1 MSEDAHDQYATR
13 MLAAVS
19 LGWAVLQFG
28 RMLLSPLLPAI
39 ITDLGI
45 TEATAGIVLAAFQIV
60 YAVTQYPSGEFSDQ
74 WTRATLIVPAFAV
87 LVIGFALFDIVNGLG
102 MFVVAAVVTGIGK
115 GLFSIP
121 SRALLSDL
129 FTTNRGRALGIY
141 AAGTDVGG
149 IAAAGVATVTVTYAS
164 WRTPFLPVAILLG
177 ILATWYVFMNRERYA
192 LERTTLDIGG
202 TVSGLIQ
209 HSRQRETL
217 IAFALFYFMVGG
229 VVNFYPTYLTQTK
242 DFSAE
247 LASLTFALIF
257 IVGLI
262 IKPSAGMLGDRLSRI
277 GIAITGLLIAAVAL
291 SVVTVIS
298 TPIYIWIITS
308 ILAIGYKTGFPLADA
323 IILDGAPSDG
333 MGADLGAAR
342 ALFLGANAIGP
353 AYVGIVA
360 TYANYEIAFG
370 GLAVCLLFAAA
381 ILARQRINSTDGVR
395 AD

>member
-1 MSEDAHDQYATR
+1 

-45 TEATAGIVLAAFQIV
+45 TEATAGVALAAFQIV
-60 YAVTQYPSGEFSDQ
+60 YAITQYPSGELSDR
-74 WTRATLIVPAFAV
+74 WTRATVIVPAFAV
-87 LVIGFALFDIVNGLG
+87 LVIGFALFGIVGGLG
-102 MFVVAAVVTGIGK
+102 MFVLAAVVTGVGK

-164 WRTPFLPVAILLG
+164 WRTPFFPVAILLG
-177 ILATWYVFMNRERYA
+177 ILAMWYVLMNRERYMI
-192 LERTTLDIGG
+192 ERTTLDIGG

-217 IAFALFYFMVGG
+217 TAFALFYFMVGG
-229 VVNFYPTYLTQTK
+229 VINFYPTYLTQTK
-242 DFSAE
+242 NFSAE
-247 LASLTFALIF
+247 LASLTFALILLSDLF
-257 IVGLI
+257 H
-262 IKPSAGMLGDRLSRI
+262 PSAGCL
-277 GIAITGLLIAAVAL
+277 ATGFSDWNCNYWVVDCSVAL
-291 SVVTVIS
+291 SAVTFLS
-298 TPIYIWIITS
+298 TPLYIWIITS
-308 ILAIGYKTGFPLADA
+308 VLAVGYKTGFPLADA
-323 IILDGAPSDG
+323 IILDGASSDG

-342 ALFLGANAIGP
+342 ALFLGANAVGP
-353 AYVGIVA
+353 AYVGIIA
-360 TYANYEIAFG
+360 TYGSYEIAFA
-370 GLAVCLLFAAA
+370 GLAVCLLLAAGL
-381 ILARQRINSTDGVR
+381 LARQRIHSMDVVQ

>member
-1 MSEDAHDQYATR
+1 MNVNDHDRYATR

-45 TEATAGIVLAAFQIV
+45 TEATAGVALAAFQIV
-60 YAVTQYPSGEFSDQ
+60 YAITQYPSGELSDR
-74 WTRATLIVPAFAV
+74 WTRATVIVPAFAV
-87 LVIGFALFDIVNGLG
+87 LVIGFALFGIVGGLG
-102 MFVVAAVVTGIGK
+102 MFVFAAVVTGVGK

-164 WRTPFLPVAILLG
+164 WRTPFFPVAILLG
-177 ILATWYVFMNRERYA
+177 ILAMWYVLMNRERYMI
-192 LERTTLDIGG
+192 ERTTLDIGG

-217 IAFALFYFMVGG
+217 TAFALFYFMVGG
-229 VVNFYPTYLTQTK
+229 VINFYPTYLTQTK
-242 DFSAE
+242 NFSTE

-257 IVGLI
+257 IVGFI
-262 IKPSAGMLGDRLSRI
+262 IKPSAGMLGDRFSRI

-291 SVVTVIS
+291 SAVTFLS
-298 TPIYIWIITS
+298 TPLYIWIITS
-308 ILAIGYKTGFPLADA
+308 VLAVGYKTGFPLADA
-323 IILDGAPSDG
+323 IILDGASSDG

-342 ALFLGANAIGP
+342 ALFLGANAVGP
-353 AYVGIVA
+353 AYVGIIA
-360 TYANYEIAFG
+360 TYGSYEIAFA
-370 GLAVCLLFAAA
+370 GLAVCLLLAAGL
-381 ILARQRINSTDGVR
+381 LARQRIHSMDVVQ